1 MKFLVICSLIV
12 GLIAGP
18 LVMVSQAKP
27 AFATKEKKACG
38 YCHLRPSGGGAR
50 GFRGLYYFSQKLSFK
65 GFDEKKEAK
74 IAGVKEGA
82 MGKDAKPTK
91 PYPPKKAR

>member
-1 MKFLVICSLIV
+1 MKFLVISSLVV

-27 AFATKEKKACG
+27 AFASKEKKACG

-50 GFRGLYYFSQKLSFK
+50 GFRGLYYRSNKLSFK
-65 GFDEKKEAK
+65 GFDEKKEAEK
-74 IAGVKEGA
+74 AGVKPDA

-91 PYPPKKAR
+91 PYPPKNSK